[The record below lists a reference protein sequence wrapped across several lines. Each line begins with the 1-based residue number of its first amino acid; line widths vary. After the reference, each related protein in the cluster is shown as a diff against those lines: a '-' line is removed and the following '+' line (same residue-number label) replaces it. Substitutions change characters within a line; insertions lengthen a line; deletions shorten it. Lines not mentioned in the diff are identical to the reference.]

1 MVTLQ
6 LKQIDVLPG
15 QRVVLR
21 HVNWQL
27 FEAILAELGEHRT
40 IRLAYSKGTLEIVVP
55 LPEHEQSKVVIAD
68 LLKVLL
74 DELDMDWE
82 PLGSTTFR
90 REDMQAGIEPD
101 ECFYIQNHA
110 LMIGRERI
118 DLSTDP
124 PPDLAIEID
133 LTSSTQLSAYEALRV
148 PEIWRYQNR
157 QLQVYVLSE
166 GRYIASSTSLI
177 FPDFPAIEGISQ
189 FLALS
194 RTAGTRPALKAF
206 RTWIKE
212 QRRSQERS
220 SELGGQF

>member
-27 FEAILAELGEHRT
+27 FEAILTELGEHRT
-40 IRLAYSKGTLEIVVP
+40 IRLAYSKGTLEIVAP

-124 PPDLAIEID
+124 LPDLAIEIAIA
-133 LTSSTQLSAYEALRV
+133 SSTQFSAYEALRV

-189 FLALS
+189 FFALS

-212 QRRSQERS
+212 QRRIEKQSP
-220 SELGGQF
+220 ELGG